1 LAAYLVAA
9 PVLVPGWFEV
19 AGGTAQAAD
28 YESLMREGISLR
40 RSGNDLAALT
50 RFQQAFGLN
59 QTPRAEAQ
67 IGLAEQALGRW
78 TAADKHLKE
87 ALESASDP
95 WIRKNRASLL
105 EARAVVV
112 THLGQIEI
120 AGVPVGAE
128 VRVDGELIG
137 RLPLSRPIT
146 VTAGGVAVEVRAPGY
161 VPIVRATTVT
171 ARTLTRETFT
181 LQPLSPAVEPSPAP
195 RLRANSSNIGGGAAS
210 VDSNAAP
217 VAGAN
222 ESSAASDSS
231 AAAASEASAE
241 ESGGR
246 GGRSH
251 LAITAG
257 ALGVASLA
265 FGVFEHLSWQRKV
278 DSFGS
283 DRGCG
288 TTFPGDGEAG
298 CKQLYDDGQQ
308 ARLLAFVGYGVAG
321 ALAATAIVLYVTDS
335 GKAGSSPE
343 PATVACA
350 PTLPAS
356 GISCALRF

>member
-1 LAAYLVAA
+1 VT
-9 PVLVPGWFEV
+9 
-19 AGGTAQAAD
+19 GGTVQAAD

-40 RSGNDLAALT
+40 RSGDDLAALS

-59 QTPRAEAQ
+59 QTPRAQAQ

-78 TAADKHLKE
+78 TSADKHLQE
-87 ALESASDP
+87 ALESDSDP
-95 WIRKNRASLL
+95 WIRKNRGSLV

-112 THLGQIEI
+112 THLGQMEI
-120 AGVPVGAE
+120 SGVPVGAE
-128 VRVDGELIG
+128 VRIDGDLVG

-181 LQPLSPAVEPSPAP
+181 LQPLSPAAEPSPTS
-195 RLRANSSNIGGGAAS
+195 RLRASASSKAGAAAPA
-210 VDSNAAP
+210 DSDVAP
-217 VAGAN
+217 VASSN

-231 AAAASEASAE
+231 AGEAPAE
-241 ESGGR
+241 EGEGR
-246 GGRSH
+246 GTRSH

-265 FGVFEHLSWQRKV
+265 FGIFEHLSWQKKV

-283 DRGCG
+283 NKACG
-288 TTFPGDGEAG
+288 TTFPGYGQAG

-335 GKAGSSPE
+335 GKAGSSGE
-343 PATVACA
+343 QAKVACA
-350 PTLPAS
+350 PALLTP
-356 GISCALRF
+356 GVSCALRF

>member
-1 LAAYLVAA
+1 VAA
-9 PVLVPGWFEV
+9 QTVVSGWFGV
-19 AGGTAQAAD
+19 ASGTAQAAD

-40 RSGNDLAALT
+40 RSGDDVAALT
-50 RFQQAFGLN
+50 RFQQAYGLN
-59 QTPRAEAQ
+59 QTPKAEAQ
-67 IGLAEQALGRW
+67 MGLAEQALGRW
-78 TAADKHLKE
+78 TAADKHLQE

-95 WIRKNRASLL
+95 WIRKNRGSLV
-105 EARAVVV
+105 EARAIIV
-112 THLGQIEI
+112 THIGQIEI

-137 RLPLSRPIT
+137 RLPLSHPIT

-181 LQPLSPAVEPSPAP
+181 LQPLSPAAEPIPAS
-195 RLRANSSNIGGGAAS
+195 RLRASSSSGGRGAAS
-210 VDSNAAP
+210 VDANAAP
-217 VAGAN
+217 VAAAN

-231 AAAASEASAE
+231 PAETSEAPAE
-241 ESGGR
+241 DGGGR
-246 GGRSH
+246 GGRSY

-265 FGVFEHLSWQRKV
+265 FGVFEHLSWQKKV

-283 DRGCG
+283 NKGCG

-321 ALAATAIVLYVTDS
+321 ALAATALVLYVTDS
-335 GKAGSSPE
+335 GKAGSSAE
-343 PATVACA
+343 PTKFACA
-350 PTLPAS
+350 PTLLAS
-356 GISCALRF
+356 GLSCALRF

>member
-1 LAAYLVAA
+1 MTCLVAA
-9 PVLVPGWFEV
+9 PILVPDVLGV
-19 AGGTAQAAD
+19 TSGTAHAAD

-40 RSGNDLAALT
+40 RSGDDAAALA
-50 RFQQAFGLN
+50 RFQQAYGLE

-78 TAADKHLKE
+78 TAADKHLQE
-87 ALESASDP
+87 ALGSASDP
-95 WIRKNRASLL
+95 WIHKNRDSIV
-105 EARAVVV
+105 EARAVIA

-120 AGVPVGAE
+120 GGVPVGAE

-171 ARTLTRETFT
+171 PRTLTRETFT
-181 LQPLSPAVEPSPAP
+181 LQPLSPVAEPRPASRLPASASSNAGTAAAPAP
-195 RLRANSSNIGGGAAS
+195 ADSIAS
-210 VDSNAAP
+210 P
-217 VAGAN
+217 VAGSN
-222 ESSAASDSS
+222 ESSASSSDSPGPG
-231 AAAASEASAE
+231 EAPEAPAE
-241 ESGGR
+241 GSGGR

-251 LAITAG
+251 LAIAAG

-265 FGVFEHLSWQRKV
+265 FGIVEHLSWQNKV

-283 DRGCG
+283 NSGCG
-288 TTFPGDGEAG
+288 TTFPGYGAAG
-298 CKQLYDDGQQ
+298 CKQLHDDGQQ

-321 ALAATAIVLYVTDS
+321 ALVATAIVLYVTDS
-335 GKAGSSPE
+335 ASAE
-343 PATVACA
+343 PAKVACA
-350 PTLPAS
+350 PALLTS
-356 GISCALRF
+356 GVSCALRF